1 MEIRHYKEL
10 IAWQKGHE
18 LVLEIYRASA
28 HFPTSELY
36 GLTSQIRRASVSI
49 TSNIAEGFSR
59 NSQKEKIQFYHI
71 SKGSLSEIDN
81 QITIAK
87 DLGYIKKVEYDSLV
101 IKIEEV
107 GRIIHGLIKSI
118 KI

>member
-1 MEIRHYKEL
+1 MEIKHYKQL

-18 LVLEIYRASA
+18 LVLSIYRTSA
-28 HFPTSELY
+28 HFPASESY
-36 GLTSQIRRASVSI
+36 GLTSQIRRAAISV

-71 SKGSLSEIDN
+71 SRGSLSEIDN

-87 DLGYIKKVEYDSLV
+87 DLGYIKKAEYDSLM

-107 GRIIHGLIKSI
+107 GKILYGLIKSI
-118 KI
+118 EI